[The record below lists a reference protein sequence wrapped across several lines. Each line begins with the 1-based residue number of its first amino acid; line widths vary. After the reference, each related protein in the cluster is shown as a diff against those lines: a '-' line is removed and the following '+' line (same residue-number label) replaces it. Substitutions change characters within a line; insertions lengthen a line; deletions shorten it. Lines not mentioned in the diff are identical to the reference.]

1 MEEKN
6 YESVGE
12 FKDKIKQLEEIIG
25 YTFKDKSLLLAA
37 ITHRSFVAEYHKKI
51 QDYEVLEFLGRFSC
65 WMSFMTI
72 SLKFLLNISLGIS
85 KLY

>member
-6 YESVGE
+6 YEPVGE
-12 FKDKIKQLEEIIG
+12 FIDKIKQLEQIIG

-51 QDYEVLEFLGRFSC
+51 PDYEVLEFLGDAV
-65 WMSFMTI
+65 I
-72 SLKFLLNISLGIS
+72 SLIISEILIKQFPHAREGE
-85 KLY
+85 LF